1 MLNILLLLLVPF
13 MAGMPASGN
22 PVPAS
27 FPAARKAAKAENRPI
42 AIFFAPPGC
51 ATCETHWQEYLTSG
65 NARGFIPLKL
75 NTEDYDARAILE
87 AWGPAEVPGWTIL
100 EPDGTVRDRWTG
112 TWSRSP
118 LPYQPAPAKPAVSS
132 NTTAPPRAA
141 PSRDV
146 PATAAPVSSSHLEP
160 ATAPASAP
168 AEGFRIQVG
177 VFGSKANADKLVQDL
192 SKGGQGKFDILTGEN
207 AKGPFYRVVSPVYT
221 SESDAR
227 TASAGLEQ
235 LGVKNAVKRV
245 SEL

>member
-51 ATCETHWQEYLTSG
+51 TTCETHWQEYLASG
-65 NARGFIPLKL
+65 EAKGFIPLKL
-75 NTEDYDARAILE
+75 NTEDFDARTILE

-100 EPDGTVRDRWTG
+100 EPNGTLRDRWTG
-112 TWSRSP
+112 TWNRSP
-118 LPYQPAPAKPAVSS
+118 LPYQPAPAKPAISTNPTV
-132 NTTAPPRAA
+132 TKQAA
-141 PSRDV
+141 PNGDV
-146 PATAAPVSSSHLEP
+146 AATAAQARPTPEP
-160 ATAPASAP
+160 TSTPAGTP
-168 AEGFRIQVG
+168 AEGYRVQVG

-192 SKGGQGKFDILTGEN
+192 SKSGQGTYDILPGQN
-207 AKGPFYRVVSPVYT
+207 AKGPFYRVVSGVYT
-221 SESDAR
+221 RESDAR
-227 TASAGLEQ
+227 AASASLEQ
-235 LGVKNAVKRV
+235 QGITSAVKRV